1 LPATTIDA
9 FAPSGVLGSLVMTG
23 SWAPFGRT
31 TDAAA
36 AEPTDAPGTP
46 APAAPSISALPRE
59 PARRLAVLTCM
70 DSRVDPLRDLGL
82 ARGDAMILRNAGA
95 QVSDDVE
102 RSIRL
107 AQDNLGVREIWLM
120 AHSDCAAHGG
130 SDEAARAEL
139 ARGATRLRSVIP
151 GVSVQVLFLD
161 FASGVAAPV
170 ERPR

>member
-1 LPATTIDA
+1 M
-9 FAPSGVLGSLVMTG
+9 SE

-31 TDAAA
+31 SEPAADP
-36 AEPTDAPGTP
+36 PTEAPP
-46 APAAPSISALPRE
+46 APASPAAASLPRE

-102 RSIRL
+102 RSLRF
-107 AQDNLGVREIWLM
+107 AHENLGVTEVWLL

-130 SDEAARAEL
+130 VDRIAVAEL
-139 ARGATRLRSVIP
+139 DRGATRLRSVIP
-151 GVSVQVLFLD
+151 GVSVQALFLD
-161 FASGVAAPV
+161 FATGAAAPV
-170 ERPR
+170 GQSG